1 MALWALPGPGGGGKK
16 MRNQRAAEED
26 EDGSSGPPLR
36 VRACS
41 ELRVA
46 FLFPLLLQRLRRQS
60 TGGDS
65 E

>member
-41 ELRVA
+41 ELRA
-46 FLFPLLLQRLRRQS
+46 QSSLPFPVIAPE
-60 TGGDS
+60 T
-65 E
+65 